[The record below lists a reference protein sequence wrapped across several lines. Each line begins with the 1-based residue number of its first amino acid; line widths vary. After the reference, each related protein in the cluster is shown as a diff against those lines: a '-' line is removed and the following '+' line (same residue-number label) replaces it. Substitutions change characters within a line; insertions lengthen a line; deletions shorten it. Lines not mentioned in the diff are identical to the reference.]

1 MKGYMIAILFVFGL
15 EIGLMAQADRFFK
28 RDNDADYMND
38 TRFEMIL
45 LPNQHGLDYDY
56 YAEDAPL
63 ESGCLLLLGMAMM
76 YAKFKKQNNR
86 SLM

>member
-1 MKGYMIAILFVFGL
+1 MAILFVFGL
-15 EIGLMAQADRFFK
+15 EIVLMAQADRFFK
-28 RDNDADYMND
+28 RDNDAGYMND
-38 TRFEMIL
+38 TGFEMIL
-45 LPNQHGLDYDY
+45 LPSQHGWEYDY

-63 ESGCLLLLGMAMM
+63 ESGCLLLLGMVMM

>member
-1 MKGYMIAILFVFGL
+1 
-15 EIGLMAQADRFFK
+15 
-28 RDNDADYMND
+28 MND
-38 TRFEMIL
+38 TGFEMIL
-45 LPNQHGLDYDY
+45 LPSQHGWEYDY

-63 ESGCLLLLGMAMM
+63 ESGCLLLLGMVMM